1 MTTIIHRTKLTLVGF
16 ALTGLFVGL
25 GLWQLQRASEN
36 QATLDKLMQSMKQAP
51 VTVKDISTP
60 NDWRYHLTTLTGQF
74 DNNRSFLLENKT
86 NRQVGYE
93 VYTPFTPNGSN
104 QTFLVDRGFIP
115 ATVNTNTLPA
125 IPPVEKTAT
134 ILGMLNLP
142 PHNQSLGKITDIKQT
157 TWPQRVQTIQLAQV
171 SKALNADLFPYVVL
185 LAPKSPYAFD
195 IEWKL
200 TNTAPSQNR
209 LYAAQWFAL
218 ALTLLLLSL
227 ALNRKVE
234 SKPRKQT
241 K

>member
-1 MTTIIHRTKLTLVGF
+1 MTTLIDRTKLTLVGF

-36 QATLDKLMQSMKQAP
+36 QATVDKLMLSLKQAP
-51 VTVKDISTP
+51 ATVKDIATP
-60 NDWRYHLTTLTGQF
+60 NDWRYRLATLTGQF
-74 DNNRSFLLENKT
+74 DNTRSFLLENKT
-86 NRQVGYE
+86 NKQAGYD

-115 ATVNTNTLPA
+115 ATPEAKSLPT

-134 ILGMLNLP
+134 ILGMLSLP
-142 PHNQSLGKITDIKQT
+142 PRNTSLGKITDIKQT
-157 TWPQRVQTIQLAQV
+157 TWPQRVQAIQLADV
-171 SKALNADLFPYVVL
+171 SKALNANLFPYVL
-185 LAPKSPYAFD
+185 LLSPKSPYAFD

-200 TNTAPSQNR
+200 TDTSPSQHR

-227 ALNRKVE
+227 ALNRKAV
-234 SKPRKQT
+234 SKPRKPS